1 MSLSLLC
8 WNNELSAAR
17 RPRSKTG
24 KQEPALSLPQ
34 DWESAKRAGRMVRA
48 RRGGGGAREEGETK
62 LARAGGEDF
71 AVGQSYLGTK
81 RKYGRYERNK

>member
-48 RRGGGGAREEGETK
+48 RRGGGGRERRGKQNLRGWRRFCSRPE
-62 LARAGGEDF
+62 L
-71 AVGQSYLGTK
+71 L
-81 RKYGRYERNK
+81 RYKT